1 MALDFWPRAAQQ
13 KMRDHALYHNR
24 CNIWADPGVGK
35 TGGTYTAIDLLKLLG
50 SQFFPWLVLAPKQ
63 VAVDV
68 WPREQRKWN
77 QFRDLRVVCLAGRE
91 DAFDRIEQLRRPA
104 DIYVINYDLVQ
115 WLVDYFTEKGRT
127 WPFKGVVADES
138 TRLKGFRLRGG
149 AKRAMALAR
158 MQKYAGRWINLTG
171 TPSPNGYLDLW
182 GQCWFLDR
190 GERLGRTFGDYQRTY
205 FVENAYTGQ
214 WELKPGAEQQIQNKL
229 ADITLA
235 LRAQDYFDLPPLH
248 KTIIPVQLSPKA
260 REHYNRMERE
270 MFAEIEGKSAE
281 AINSATVTMKCLQM
295 ASGAVYTNQE
305 NRKEFVEFD
314 EAKLVALDSLLNDM
328 AGNPLLVVY
337 HWRFDKERI
346 MRRFPFARE
355 IKSSESIDEW
365 NAGRIKLGLAY
376 PGSVGH
382 GIDLAKGGNHLCFY
396 SHWWNLEHHDQIIER
411 LGPTRQAQHGLNRP
425 VFLHYIVAED
435 TLDED
440 VLARLEGKR
449 TMQEALLAR
458 MKK

>member
-1 MALDFWPRAAQQ
+1 AA
-13 KMRDHALYHNR
+13 
-24 CNIWADPGVGK
+24 
-35 TGGTYTAIDLLKLLG
+35 
-50 SQFFPWLVLAPKQ
+50 
-63 VAVDV
+63 
-68 WPREQRKWN
+68 
-77 QFRDLRVVCLAGRE
+77 
-91 DAFDRIEQLRRPA
+91 
-104 DIYVINYDLVQ
+104 
-115 WLVDYFTEKGRT
+115 
-127 WPFKGVVADES
+127 
-138 TRLKGFRLRGG
+138 G
-149 AKRAMALAR
+149 AKAAMALAR
-158 MQKYAGRWINLTG
+158 MQKYAGRCINLTG

-205 FVENAYTGQ
+205 FVENVYTGQ
-214 WELKPGAEQQIQNKL
+214 YELKPGAEQQIQAKL

-281 AINSATVTMKCLQM
+281 GINSATVTVKCLQM
-295 ASGAVYTNQE
+295 ASGAVYTGGPGEELGRTPQQHAAVQTY
-305 NRKEFVEFD
+305 RASGKKGQYVEFD

-355 IKSSESIDEW
+355 SKSSQGIDES

-458 MKK
+458 MKKRGSATA